1 MTLKIQEISRQQC
14 FERLAGGAVL
24 VTVNRRLARSGASR
38 YAEFR
43 IKLGETAWQTPD
55 ILPYGAWLVRLFHD
69 LLYFSPLDEPDS
81 RVQPVLMDDLQ
92 ERLVWERIISES
104 EAASRLIDVYET
116 ARMAQEAWRLC
127 REWKVPVGDGM
138 AWSAPDPAAFS
149 GWAESFAQ
157 FCRQSG
163 FLDHASLAGHLC
175 APAADGRISGVP
187 ELILAGFDEL
197 TPAQMDLF
205 SAFHAAGTRV
215 CRLAWPVRAGGA
227 VTVVAEDDAAEI
239 RAAAWWARRHVQ
251 ADPGARI
258 AVVSPRLA
266 ADREAVCREFED
278 ALCPNAIL
286 SSHPP
291 DRQMFNITA
300 APGLSAYPVVAAAER
315 ILDIAGRQ
323 GAEVFEWSR
332 LLRSPFLAG
341 AETEFGAR
349 AALDAE
355 IRAHGDLFFP
365 ISGIIRMAGS
375 LAGKSGIESDLRILS
390 AVLEKL
396 RTLARDMPARQ
407 SPDQWTETFSGL
419 LDAAGWPG
427 QRSLSSREYQTV
439 SAWHQVLEAFA
450 RLAPVSGSLSGREAG
465 RILSR
470 MLAETPFQPE
480 QPDVP
485 VQIMGMLEAAG
496 EEFDALWIMGMHH
509 EIWPPPA
516 RPNPFVPVTIQRE
529 QGLPHSSPARELA
542 YSRQITSRLLCCAD
556 EIICSYGGS
565 DGESMRLASPL
576 IDHLEQAR
584 GPETGVGY
592 WQQMQESAEIER
604 LADIAGADVPAGGD
618 VPGGTGIIKS
628 QALCPFQA
636 YGRYRLGA
644 RRLEIPE
651 QGLNARDRGILVHR
665 VLELLW
671 NQICDH
677 QRLSAMS
684 DRELDDTIA
693 EAVARAIRK
702 LAGMRPDTFTDRFTR
717 VETDRLHNLVAE
729 WMAQERARA
738 PFAVKQT
745 ESRMHV
751 RIGDIGLHA
760 FADRIDALE
769 TGQEVIIDYK
779 TGTPSPGDWFVER
792 IAEPQL
798 PVYSLGLGREPGG
811 VLFARVR
818 KGEAAYLG
826 IAAADGLFP
835 RVKGIMDDGR
845 IAKDCQSIREAMA
858 QWEQK
863 LFTLAEEIRTGHAAV
878 SPVSEN
884 KACRYCDLAPLCRV
898 WEVPGT

>member
-1 MTLKIQEISRQQC
+1 MTLKIPEISWQQC
-14 FERLAGGAVL
+14 FDHLAGGAVL
-24 VTVNRRLARSGASR
+24 VTANRRLARSGAAR
-38 YAEFR
+38 YSGFR
-43 IKLGETAWQTPD
+43 LDRAETAWETPD

-69 LLYFSPLDEPDS
+69 LLYSAPLGEPDS
-81 RVQPVLMDDLQ
+81 RVQTVIMDDLQ

-104 EAASRLIDVYET
+104 EAASRLIDMYET

-127 REWKVPVGDGM
+127 REWKVPVGGGM
-138 AWSAPDPAAFS
+138 AWAAPDPAAFS
-149 GWAESFAQ
+149 GWAESFER

-163 FLDHASLAGHLC
+163 FLDRARLPEYLNAW
-175 APAADGRISGVP
+175 AADGCISGMP

-197 TPAQMDLF
+197 TPVQMDLF

-215 CRLAWPVRAGGA
+215 CRLAWPERAGMA
-227 VTVVAEDDAAEI
+227 STVVAEDDAAEI
-239 RAAAWWARRHVQ
+239 RAAAWWARRHVES
-251 ADPGARI
+251 DPGARI

-266 ADREAVCREFED
+266 TDRESVCREFAD

-315 ILDIAGRQ
+315 ILDITGRQ
-323 GAEVFEWSR
+323 GVEVLEWSR

-355 IRAHGDLFFP
+355 IRAHGDLYFP
-365 ISGIIRMAGS
+365 VSGIIRMARS
-375 LAGKSGIESDLRILS
+375 LAGKSGIDSDLRILS

-396 RTLARDMPARQ
+396 RTLARGMPARQ

-439 SAWHQVLEAFA
+439 SAWQQALEAFA
-450 RLAPVSGSLSGREAG
+450 RLAPVSGPLSRTEAG

-470 MLAETPFQPE
+470 MLSETPFQPE

-516 RPNPFVPVTIQRE
+516 RPNPFLPVSIQRE
-529 QGLPHSSPARELA
+529 QGLPHSSPSRELA

-556 EIICSYGGS
+556 AVICSYGGS
-565 DGESMRLASPL
+565 DGESTRLASPL
-576 IDHLEQAR
+576 IDHLKQVR
-584 GPETGVGY
+584 DPENGAGY
-592 WQQMQESAEIER
+592 WLQMQESAEIES
-604 LADIAGADVPAGGD
+604 LADNAGAGVSPGGD

-677 QRLSAMS
+677 QRLSEMS
-684 DRELDDTIA
+684 DRELSEGIA
-693 EAVARAIRK
+693 EAVGGAIRK

-729 WMAQERARA
+729 WMAQERVRA
-738 PFAVKQT
+738 PFVVKET

-751 RIGDIGLHA
+751 RIGDIGLYA
-760 FADRIDALE
+760 FVDRIDALE

-779 TGTPSPGDWFVER
+779 TGTPGPGDWFAER

-798 PVYSLGLGREPGG
+798 PVYSLGLGREPAG

-818 KGEAAYLG
+818 KGDAAYLG

-835 RVKGIMDDGR
+835 GVRGIMDDRR
-845 IAKDCQSIREAMA
+845 IAKDCQSIGEVMA

-863 LFTLAEEIRTGHAAV
+863 LFILAEEIGTGHAAV

-884 KACRYCDLAPLCRV
+884 KACRYCDLAPLCRI
-898 WEVPGT
+898 WEVSGT